1 MSVFLDICEQQ
12 FNKHGEELCG
22 DSVRVRRL
30 ADRTILVLS
39 DGLGSGVKASILSTL
54 TAEILVKMLAESVPL
69 DEVIATVIGT
79 LPVCKVRQ
87 LAYATFTVVQI
98 LHEDYRFRVVN
109 FDNPRIIWLKDG
121 RLLVPPRQS
130 RKVMEREI
138 YFFEGR
144 LEPGDVLLL
153 LSDGVLH
160 AGIGRTMNPG
170 WGWENVGQFVQAAV
184 RSSRDAQSLARQV
197 MNKTWSLYGGE
208 PGDDATLVAMTARW
222 RNSLMIFTGPP
233 VDRGFDVVAVESL
246 LKFPGR
252 KVVCGGTTSN
262 IVAGYLDEAPEMDL
276 ATMRP
281 EVPPAAR
288 LREVDLVTEGILTLS
303 RALGLLGESGLRGDL
318 LPDDN
323 NAAVLLAREIC
334 RADDIHFLVGQS
346 VNEFYQNPDLPRNLS
361 LRKNLVDD
369 LVRLLKS
376 AGREVVVKYC

>member
-208 PGDDATLVAMTARW
+208 PGDDATLVAMTARR